1 MGLAASP
8 ATGTVRG
15 RKRAREGGSITS
27 NRLDTLQGVAARA
40 FSIKGD
46 AEMSLSELLERVNA
60 NLMAGEAVFD
70 DTEFRAGLEELE
82 ARNKMM
88 VIPES
93 DLVVL
98 IS

>member
-1 MGLAASP
+1 VQSAQL
-8 ATGTVRG
+8 
-15 RKRAREGGSITS
+15 
-27 NRLDTLQGVAARA
+27 
-40 FSIKGD
+40 

-60 NLMAGEAVFD
+60 NLMAGEEPFGDA
-70 DTEFRAGLEELE
+70 EFREGLNELE

-98 IS
+98 IA